1 MIIFVSVEG
10 TLPWLIFLLQQ
21 RRQLMCKV
29 PKKLVQCAFSPSET
43 KLESLKLSWSLH
55 WCPPTTQ
62 HIHLKFVNIPP
73 MKDEGYYTYY
83 LIVGGILS
91 WLIEVGIRS
100 LPLLSNR
107 HKNPLAPTPKIL
119 QVFRFIAFALCLVMT
134 CNRGTFLK
142 EGTEL
147 GYCLLL
153 GPLMWPTLGPSCE
166 R

>member
-1 MIIFVSVEG
+1 MYEEG
-10 TLPWLIFLLQQ
+10 TLRRLIFLLQQ

-29 PKKLVQCAFSPSET
+29 PKKLVCCAFSPSQT
-43 KLESLKLSWSLH
+43 KSESLKMSPIFTSS
-55 WCPPTTQ
+55 PPTTL

-83 LIVGGILS
+83 LIVGRILS

-100 LPLLSNR
+100 LPLLRNR

-119 QVFRFIAFALCLVMT
+119 QVFRFIAFALCLMMT
-134 CNRGTFLK
+134 CKRGTFPK
-142 EGTEL
+142 VGTEL

-153 GPLMWPTLGPSCE
+153 GTLMWPTLGPFCE
-166 R
+166 G